1 MQVTS
6 KGNNMIT
13 HNPAAQN
20 TRSTE
25 KSNRLLFLELVEQAR
40 RELPAQDTSW
50 PPRSAQLF
58 QNTMGTSLL
67 SRERL
72 TALPILLMDQYT
84 IWSLENMEALSK
96 SLPGEKSG
104 PVSDHLETMERVMN
118 ESTDGALI
126 ARCERLFHELVPHS
140 TRSSLHSYY
149 NVRALDSYVM
159 NAFSTG
165 ATVFI
170 TSELA
175 NLLTDEEL
183 QAVMAHELAHNDKAH
198 SLNNVLD
205 IVKTFGFH
213 FKDLVKEE
221 IHWMRTGEQGELLKR
236 TIEEGIINPVLEDFS
251 AHAPE
256 VEIEADVHAVGILQ
270 RAGLDPQ
277 NLINALIKLH
287 DGRPQPNADEV
298 VRQYPELGERVEAI
312 KEAMGKYELVA

>member
-1 MQVTS
+1 MHITGR
-6 KGNNMIT
+6 GNPMIT
-13 HNPAAQN
+13 QNTTAQN
-20 TRSTE
+20 TSAQS
-25 KSNRLLFLELVEQAR
+25 KNDRLLFLELVAQAK
-40 RELPAQDTSW
+40 RELPEQNTSW
-50 PPRSAQLF
+50 PPRHAQLF
-58 QNTMGTSLL
+58 QNTKGFAFL
-67 SRERL
+67 SQERL

-84 IWSLENMEALSK
+84 IWSLENMDKLSK
-96 SLPGEKSG
+96 HLPDDESS
-104 PVSDHLETMERVMN
+104 PVGDHLETMERVMN
-118 ESTDGALI
+118 ESTDGAFI
-126 ARCERLFHELVPHS
+126 ARCERLFSKLVPHA

-183 QAVMAHELAHNDKAH
+183 QAVMAHEIAHNDNAH
-198 SLNNVLD
+198 ALGNVLD

-221 IHWMRTGEQGELLKR
+221 IQWMRTGEQGELLKR
-236 TIEEGIINPVLEDFS
+236 TITEGIVRPVLEDFS
-251 AHAPE
+251 AHAPQ

-277 NLINALIKLH
+277 HLISALIKLH

-298 VRQYPELGERVEAI
+298 VRQYPELGERVGAI
-312 KEAMGKYELVA
+312 EEAMRAGTRVA